1 MHRDIKPANI
11 LLDKSYNIKLCDFG
25 LARLFTHADEAIPEF
40 KNNPL
45 ADSNLD
51 NLNDI
56 PYDNKFTEYVVTRW
70 YRAPEVSLS
79 NGKYSFGQ
87 DIWSTAVTFAELIT
101 RRPLFPGRSYIH
113 QIQVIIEVLGI
124 RNLNGKDC
132 DFEMDPNGRK
142 LVKQILDQVKTRQSL
157 RDKVKP
163 CFQIYN
169 IVVWDFTLQLLNS
182 MLSFN
187 PNNRI
192 TANEALR
199 SPLFAPFEGKKEPID
214 SLPMIPFLYMKDI
227 EQSNENIEA
236 LRQLLQT
243 EVLKSNFSEPVGSRT
258 SIKQSKKRYLMTT
271 SLTSVSP
278 YLSNKPFEE
287 LKDEFVRSDLDDHCN
302 SVKKAQS
309 ENFDHHEFSI
319 DSKCVTLKP
328 QKTKAS
334 PVSIRSAIS
343 SFNSIIPTWLSLR
356 KEPDADE
363 NEQIISVEKKKAVAV
378 FCCLPRTVSNISP

>member
-25 LARLFTHADEAIPEF
+25 LARLFTHTDEVIPEF

-51 NLNDI
+51 ILNDL
-56 PYDNKFTEYVVTRW
+56 PFDNKLTEYVVTRW

-124 RNLNGKDC
+124 RNLNGNDC

-142 LVKQILDQVKTRQSL
+142 LVKQILDKVKTRQSL

-169 IVVWDFTLQLLNS
+169 MVVWDFTLQLLNS

-199 SPLFAPFEGKKEPID
+199 SPLFAPFEGKKVPVD

-243 EVLKSNFSEPVGSRT
+243 EVLKSSFSEPVGSRIT
-258 SIKQSKKRYLMTT
+258 SKQSKKRHLMTT

-287 LKDEFVRSDLDDHCN
+287 LKDEFIRSDLDDHCN
-302 SVKKAQS
+302 SVKKSQS
-309 ENFDHHEFSI
+309 ENFDYNEFSI
-319 DSKCVTLKP
+319 DSKCVTLKS
-328 QKTKAS
+328 QKSKAS

-343 SFNSIIPTWLSLR
+343 SIIPNWLTQR
-356 KEPDADE
+356 KDDIDE
-363 NEQIISVEKKKAVAV
+363 NERIISIEKKKAVTV
-378 FCCLPRTVSNISP
+378 FCCLPRTISNISP